1 MAIGDTGDTGV
12 ANRDQLHIEKVK
24 RRRQG
29 AVLGCIFI
37 HRKKTLFALF
47 ARKHG
52 YGILFLSP
60 SLDRK
65 LHRFIYQIGSWD
77 GSYYRYTRCS
87 LGLRKFNVG
96 INVFIFEKPIASPNG
111 NCDGGGKWQNDFF
124 PFSLRDPLSM
134 QTPPPRDI
142 YVKFVSN

>member
-1 MAIGDTGDTGV
+1 MWRIGTNSILKKLKGEGRGPCLVVYSFTG
-12 ANRDQLHIEKVK
+12 
-24 RRRQG
+24 
-29 AVLGCIFI
+29 
-37 HRKKTLFALF
+37 
-47 ARKHG
+47 RKHYLHCLHESMVTG
-52 YGILFLSP
+52 SFFISP